1 MAFFS
6 LSHRSQLQ
14 KSCDHL
20 VMARGPGPVTPC
32 VPVCVQFILG
42 RSHEVS
48 PVSPTV
54 KSAVLSAFH
63 SLPRLPPPVNKAE
76 DGSFKVPSGPS
87 GCDNL
92 SLVCLGPRS
101 V

>member
-20 VMARGPGPVTPC
+20 VMAIGPGPVTPC
-32 VPVCVQFILG
+32 VPVCIQFILG

-63 SLPRLPPPVNKAE
+63 SLPRLPPPAIKPASVVVQAGPVACWAE
-76 DGSFKVPSGPS
+76 RSQS
-87 GCDNL
+87 
-92 SLVCLGPRS
+92 PRAP
-101 V
+101 